1 MRWIVP
7 VVDRTLLDVQ
17 NALAQIEMWRTQ
29 VANGQTPTVTEL
41 KGCLN
46 ATDLNR
52 IEANTKYISQF
63 IREYGFQTNVTTKVD
78 WTDECL
84 PNVDDVN
91 RIIDNIEEI
100 RNKYYEPAG
109 MPSLPQTMVSFSD
122 INAIEQ
128 SLLLFREMLLGMVG
142 AFRRSGTFVS
152 GSSFRL
158 PMNAG
163 FIWMSFEHATW
174 GQVEE
179 TTWEELTIYDGGF
192 AWILF
197 KDVIWE
203 DIKRETWE
211 RLTIYGLR

>member
-7 VVDRTLLDVQ
+7 VVDRTLNDVQ
-17 NALAQIEMWRTQ
+17 NALAQIEMWRAQ
-29 VANGQTPTVTEL
+29 VASGQTPTVTEL

-52 IEANTKYISQF
+52 IESNTRYISQL
-63 IREYGFQTNVTTKVD
+63 IREHGYQTNVTTKVD
-78 WTDECL
+78 WTDESL
-84 PNVDDVN
+84 PNAADVN
-91 RIIDNIEEI
+91 RIINNIKEI

-142 AFRRSGTFVS
+142 AFRRSGTFVA
-152 GSSFRL
+152 GSPFRL

-163 FIWMSFEHATW
+163 VTWASLEGVTW
-174 GQVEE
+174 GDIEGE
-179 TTWEELTIYDGGF
+179 TWEGLTIYNS
-192 AWILF
+192 
-197 KDVIWE
+197 
-203 DIKRETWE
+203 R
-211 RLTIYGLR
+211 

>member
-17 NALAQIEMWRTQ
+17 DALAQIEVWRTQ

-46 ATDLNR
+46 VTDLNR
-52 IEANTKYISQF
+52 IESNTRYISQF
-63 IREYGFQTNVTTKVD
+63 LQGYGFQTNVTTKVD

-91 RIIDNIEEI
+91 RIIGNIEEI

-128 SLLLFREMLLGMVG
+128 SLLLFREMLLGMAG
-142 AFRRSGTFVS
+142 AFRRSGTFVA
-152 GSSFRL
+152 GSPFRL
-158 PMNAG
+158 PMNSGVTWIA
-163 FIWMSFEHATW
+163 FENVTW
-174 GQVEE
+174 GDIEGE
-179 TTWEELTIYDGGF
+179 SWEGLTIYN
-192 AWILF
+192 L
-197 KDVIWE
+197 
-203 DIKRETWE
+203 
-211 RLTIYGLR
+211 

>member
-1 MRWIVP
+1 LRWIVP

-17 NALAQIEMWRTQ
+17 DALAQIEAWRTQ

-52 IEANTKYISQF
+52 IEANTRYISQF
-63 IREYGFQTNVTTKVD
+63 LQGYGFQMNVTTKVD
-78 WTDECL
+78 WTDESL
-84 PNVDDVN
+84 PNARDVN
-91 RIIDNIEEI
+91 RIIDNIKEI

-142 AFRRSGTFVS
+142 AFRRSGTFRC
-152 GSSFRL
+152 GGDLRL
-158 PMNAG
+158 PMNTG
-163 FIWMSFEHATW
+163 VTWIMLEDLTW
-174 GQVEE
+174 GDIEGE
-179 TTWEELTIYDGGF
+179 SWEGLAIYDEGGGIE
-192 AWILF
+192 W
-197 KDVIWE
+197 
-203 DIKRETWE
+203 
-211 RLTIYGLR
+211 LTLQEKSKTGSPWVTTFLSSKI

>member
-7 VVDRTLLDVQ
+7 VVDRTLRDVQ
-17 NALAQIEMWRTQ
+17 DALVQIETWRTQ

-52 IEANTKYISQF
+52 IEANTRYISQF
-63 IREYGFQTNVTTKVD
+63 LQGYGFQMNVTTKVD

-91 RIIDNIEEI
+91 RIIDNIKEI
-100 RNKYYEPAG
+100 RDKYYEPAG
-109 MPSLPQTMVSFSD
+109 MPSLQTMVSFSD

-142 AFRRSGTFVS
+142 AFRRSGTFVA
-152 GSSFRL
+152 GSPFRL
-158 PMNAG
+158 PMNTG
-163 FIWMSFEHATW
+163 VTWMTFENVTW
-174 GQVEE
+174 GDIEGESWEGLAIYNEGRGIEWLTPEE
-179 TTWEELTIYDGGF
+179 KSKTGSP
-192 AWILF
+192 
-197 KDVIWE
+197 
-203 DIKRETWE
+203 
-211 RLTIYGLR
+211 

>member
-1 MRWIVP
+1 LRWMVP
-7 VVDRTLLDVQ
+7 VVDRTLLDVLD
-17 NALAQIEMWRTQ
+17 ALVQIEAWRTQ

-52 IEANTKYISQF
+52 IEANTRYISEF
-63 IREYGFQTNVTTKVD
+63 VRGYGFQTNVTTKVD

-91 RIIDNIEEI
+91 RIIDNIKEI

-142 AFRRSGTFVS
+142 AFRRTGTFVS
-152 GSSFRL
+152 GSPFRL
-158 PMNAG
+158 PMNIG
-163 FIWMSFEHATW
+163 VTWITFENVTW
-174 GQVEE
+174 GDIEGESWEGLAIYNEGGDSEWLTLQEKSKIGSPWV
-179 TTWEELTIYDGGF
+179 TTFFSSKI
-192 AWILF
+192 
-197 KDVIWE
+197 
-203 DIKRETWE
+203 
-211 RLTIYGLR
+211 

>member
-1 MRWIVP
+1 LRWIIP

-52 IEANTKYISQF
+52 IESNTRYISHFLQK
-63 IREYGFQTNVTTKVD
+63 YGLQINVTTKVD

-91 RIIDNIEEI
+91 RIIDNIKEI

-128 SLLLFREMLLGMVG
+128 SLLLFKEMLLGMIG
-142 AFRRSGTFVS
+142 AFRRSGTFRC
-152 GSSFRL
+152 GEGFRL
-158 PMNAG
+158 PMGAG
-163 FIWMSFEHATW
+163 VTWIVLEDLTW
-174 GQVEE
+174 G
-179 TTWEELTIYDGGF
+179 
-192 AWILF
+192 
-197 KDVIWE
+197 
-203 DIKRETWE
+203 DIEGETWE
-211 RLTIYGLR
+211 GLMIYDLL

>member
-17 NALAQIEMWRTQ
+17 DALAQIEVWRTQ

-52 IEANTKYISQF
+52 IEANTRYISEF
-63 IREYGFQTNVTTKVD
+63 VRGYGFQTNVTTKVD

-91 RIIDNIEEI
+91 RIIDNIKEI
-100 RNKYYEPAG
+100 RDKYYEPAG
-109 MPSLPQTMVSFSD
+109 MPSLQTMVSFSD

-128 SLLLFREMLLGMVG
+128 SLMLFREMLLGMVG
-142 AFRRSGTFVS
+142 AFRRSGTFVA
-152 GSSFRL
+152 GSPFRL
-158 PMNAG
+158 PMNTG
-163 FIWMSFEHATW
+163 VTWMTFENVTW
-174 GQVEE
+174 GDIEGESWEGLAIYNEGRGIEWLTPEE
-179 TTWEELTIYDGGF
+179 KSKTGSP
-192 AWILF
+192 
-197 KDVIWE
+197 
-203 DIKRETWE
+203 
-211 RLTIYGLR
+211 

>member
-1 MRWIVP
+1 LRWIVP

-52 IEANTKYISQF
+52 IEANTKYISEF
-63 IREYGFQTNVTTKVD
+63 LRGYGFQTNVTTKVD
-78 WTDECL
+78 WTDESL
-84 PNVDDVN
+84 PNATDVN
-91 RIIDNIEEI
+91 RIIDNIKEI

-142 AFRRSGTFVS
+142 AFRRSGTFVA
-152 GSSFRL
+152 GSPFRL
-158 PMNAG
+158 PMNIGVTWIA
-163 FIWMSFEHATW
+163 FENVTW
-174 GQVEE
+174 GDIEGE
-179 TTWEELTIYDGGF
+179 SWEGL
-192 AWILF
+192 A
-197 KDVIWE
+197 
-203 DIKRETWE
+203 
-211 RLTIYGLR
+211 IYGFL

>member
-1 MRWIVP
+1 LKWIVP

-52 IEANTKYISQF
+52 IEANTRYISEF
-63 IREYGFQTNVTTKVD
+63 VRGYGFQTNVTTKVD

-91 RIIDNIEEI
+91 RIIDNIKEI
-100 RNKYYEPAG
+100 RDKYYEPAG
-109 MPSLPQTMVSFSD
+109 MPSLQTMVSFSD

-128 SLLLFREMLLGMVG
+128 SLMLFREMLLGMVG
-142 AFRRSGTFVS
+142 AFRRSGTFVA
-152 GSSFRL
+152 GSPFRL
-158 PMNAG
+158 PMNIGVTWIA
-163 FIWMSFEHATW
+163 FENVTW
-174 GQVEE
+174 GDIEGE
-179 TTWEELTIYDGGF
+179 SWEGL
-192 AWILF
+192 A
-197 KDVIWE
+197 
-203 DIKRETWE
+203 
-211 RLTIYGLR
+211 IYGFL